1 MIASCVY
8 IRIDTKETT
17 MFGNV
22 LLLRLV
28 VDEIVFD
35 FQIPLE
41 KSVALTDPEV
51 TEKVQDMRY
60 RWNATAFRCKLVQ
73 GKV

>member
-1 MIASCVY
+1 
-8 IRIDTKETT
+8 

-60 RWNATAFRCKLVQ
+60 RWNANAFRCKLVQ